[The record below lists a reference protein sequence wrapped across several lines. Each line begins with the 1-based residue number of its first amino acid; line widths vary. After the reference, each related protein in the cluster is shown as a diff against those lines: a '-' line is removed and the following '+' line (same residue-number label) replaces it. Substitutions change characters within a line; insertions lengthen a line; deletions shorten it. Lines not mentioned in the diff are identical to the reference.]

1 MTATPEGLS
10 DRATVL
16 AQYPPAAEQLD
27 LAEIAD
33 FVVAEPAHRRVA
45 QVRAEARRSGRVLLE
60 PLAGFGGVKQHTDA
74 LTVLRDKGTAD
85 ILPTQVDSQTRNLK
99 FDEVATML
107 AEHGDGPLPLNG
119 YPIVNHP
126 LTVTR
131 DLVSTVD
138 RPIELRIGS
147 TDPRLAAEMAFAA
160 GISSI
165 TAGPLYYLV
174 HYSSAVTVEQSVA
187 NWGYVFSLA
196 SWYARQGAP
205 VGLQVHGLGNST
217 PFPASLLGAGAVL
230 ECLIAAAR
238 GCRHFAVDSRLMGN
252 LRQDVASL
260 RAIRDAVEHYLAQA
274 GVDDAVVTMVRKT
287 WAGRYPADEA
297 RAFGLISY
305 TAVSGMLS
313 GADEFI
319 SNSVQEGVGIP
330 DPEANAASLRAIRHV
345 VDLLGPQ
352 PELTR
357 EDEGVEREYA
367 LITAELHAIV
377 DAVLDLGEGNPGRG
391 SARALELGVLDVPF
405 AASRTCRGEVVTAR
419 DSEGAVRFV
428 DFGRLPIPDW
438 CRKFHSDAM
447 ERRLARTAKS
457 VYDVV
462 VSDIFSISNGPLVE
476 VAE

>member
-1 MTATPEGLS
+1 MTPPDG
-10 DRATVL
+10 RAAVL
-16 AQYPPAAEQLD
+16 AQYPRAAEQLD
-27 LAEIAD
+27 LAEIAA
-33 FVVAEPAHRRVA
+33 FAAAEPTHRRVPL
-45 QVRAEARRSGRVLLE
+45 VRAEARKTGRKLIE
-60 PLAGFGGVKQHTDA
+60 PLAGFGSVRQHTEA
-74 LTVLRDKGTAD
+74 LLTLRDEGTAD

-99 FDEVATML
+99 FDEVAALL
-107 AEHGDGPLPLNG
+107 AEHGDDSVPLNG

-126 LTVTR
+126 LAATR
-131 DLVSTVD
+131 GLVAAVD

-174 HYSSAVTVEQSVA
+174 HYSSAVTVAESVA
-187 NWGYVFSLA
+187 NWSYVFSLA

-205 VGLQVHGLGNST
+205 VGLQIHGLGNST

-230 ECLIAAAR
+230 ECLIAAAC

-260 RAIRDAVEHYLAQA
+260 RAIRDAVEHYLARA
-274 GVDDAVVTMVRKT
+274 GVHDAVVTMVRKT
-287 WAGRYPADEA
+287 WAGRYPADQA
-297 RAFGLISY
+297 RAFGLLSY

-330 DPEANAASLRAIRHV
+330 TPEANAASLRAIRHV
-345 VDLLGPQ
+345 LELMGPQ
-352 PELTR
+352 PELNR
-357 EDEGVEREYA
+357 DDELVEREYT

-377 DAVLDLGEGNPGRG
+377 DAVLDLGDGDPGRG
-391 SARALELGVLDVPF
+391 AARALELGVLDVPF
-405 AASRTCRGEVVTAR
+405 AASRVCRGEVVTAR
-419 DSEGAVRFV
+419 DSTGAVRFV
-428 DFGRLPIPDW
+428 DFGRLPIPDEA
-438 CRKFHSDAM
+438 RTFHRDAM
-447 ERRLARTAKS
+447 AARLASTPKS
-457 VYDVV
+457 IYDVV

-476 VAE
+476 VVE